1 MESLSSG
8 CAPDGGAYL
17 DVVAGK
23 AALAATT
30 AASMGCFKEGWL
42 ELCGDQKILKVLWSA
57 VSNERALW
65 DGLLEMLGGME
76 YQEVI
81 LGQRW

>member
-8 CAPDGGAYL
+8 CAPDGSACL
-17 DVVAGK
+17 DVIAGK

-42 ELCGDQKILKVLWSA
+42 ELCTDQKIPKVLWSA
-57 VSNERALW
+57 VRPERALW
-65 DGLLEMLGGME
+65 DGLLQTVGGME
-76 YQEVI
+76 YRMVV